1 MMCAITLNGKSIDE
15 YLRKIKGY
23 IDEMASMGVLVRH
36 EEHVDAFLKG
46 LPFDYASV
54 IYAIESKKC
63 TPSIGKIEA
72 LL

>member
-1 MMCAITLNGKSIDE
+1 
-15 YLRKIKGY
+15 
-23 IDEMASMGVLVRH
+23 MGVVRH

-54 IYAIESKKC
+54 ISAIESKKC